1 MHKYILKRLIQMI
14 PVLLGVTFII
24 ALLMYVAPGCPARV
38 ALGDGAPEEA
48 LIAKRAELGVDRPF
62 IVQYGDFLYQLVV
75 HQDLGRSIRTNR
87 VIITE
92 IMDRFPTTAELAA
105 ASTLIAILIGIPV
118 GIIAAVKPY
127 SLFDNITMVLTLAM
141 MAMPIFWMALLMIL
155 LFSVQLGWLPPLGW
169 GSWEYMIM
177 PAFAIGSGSAAG
189 IARMTRS
196 SMLEVIRQDYIR
208 TARAKGQMERVI
220 IVKHAFKN
228 ALIPIITIIGLM
240 FGGLLGGAVLT
251 EFIFSING
259 VGGFVMDGI
268 RMREA
273 DIVQGGVLLMAFAFS
288 IINLAVDVI
297 YAFVDPRIKSQ
308 YR

>member
-1 MHKYILKRLIQMI
+1 MI

-24 ALLMYVAPGCPARV
+24 ALLMYIAPGCPARV
-38 ALGDGAPEEA
+38 ALGDGAPLEA
-48 LIAKRAELGVDRPF
+48 LEAKRAELGVDRPF

-92 IMDRFPTTAELAA
+92 IADRFPTTAELAA
-105 ASTLIAILIGIPV
+105 ASTIIAILIGIPV
-118 GIIAAVKPY
+118 GIIAAIKPY

-169 GSWEYMIM
+169 GTWQHMIM

-208 TARAKGQMERVI
+208 TARAKGQLERVV

-259 VGGFVMDGI
+259 VGSLMMDAI